1 MKNSTNGTVLKPS
14 DIISGNVTKSKKY
27 DGVYDRSKSNII
39 EKYNILNDKELL
51 FMSSISFVWFIAFF
65 YSVLYVFTDG
75 LK

>member
-14 DIISGNVTKSKKY
+14 DIISGDVTKSKKS

>member
-1 MKNSTNGTVLKPS
+1 MKNSTNGTVLEPS
-14 DIISGNVTKSKKY
+14 DIISGDVTKSKKY

-51 FMSSISFVWFIAFF
+51 FLSSISFVWFIAFF